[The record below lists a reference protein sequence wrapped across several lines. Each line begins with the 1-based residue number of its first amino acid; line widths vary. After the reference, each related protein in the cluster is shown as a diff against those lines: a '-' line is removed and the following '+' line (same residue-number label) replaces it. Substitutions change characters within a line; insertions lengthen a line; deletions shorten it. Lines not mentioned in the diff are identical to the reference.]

1 LRTQWRALEQR
12 FARLARRERMIVLA
26 GGALAILVLGFTA
39 VEGRLKQ
46 AAQLQKQVAQ
56 AKADIA
62 AARGQTADLVR
73 RLAQDPDSDTRT
85 RIASLHE
92 QIERLDGEVKGVN
105 RGLVPPE
112 RMTSVLEDMLTRSQ
126 RVRLVS
132 LKTLPVTG
140 LVEAKQED
148 VARNVYKHGIE
159 LTLQGAYLDLLDYL
173 ARLERLPVQMFWAH
187 AKMDAGDY
195 PRVRLTVTVY
205 TLSLNK
211 NWLVV

>member
-1 LRTQWRALEQR
+1 
-12 FARLARRERMIVLA
+12 M
-26 GGALAILVLGFTA
+26 
-39 VEGRLKQ
+39 
-46 AAQLQKQVAQ
+46 
-56 AKADIA
+56 
-62 AARGQTADLVR
+62 
-73 RLAQDPDSDTRT
+73 
-85 RIASLHE
+85 
-92 QIERLDGEVKGVN
+92 
-105 RGLVPPE
+105 
-112 RMTSVLEDMLTRSQ
+112 
-126 RVRLVS
+126 
-132 LKTLPVTG
+132 PVTG